1 MEVPLMVLAG
11 PTGAGKTALGVRLA
25 EWLHGE
31 IISADSR
38 QIYRDFNLGTGK
50 PSPQECAR
58 VRHHLVSAVSPR
70 SRVTAA
76 EYACLAGNV
85 LKDLEKRRLPV
96 LVIGGTGL
104 WIRALVDGLAPT
116 PPSDPGLRAQIEQ
129 RGREQGPQAL
139 YSQLQSLDAAR
150 AACLSPGD
158 SFRIIRALEIIELT
172 GKTASAVLHQ
182 QAENVRFAWWLGISR
197 PRAELYARAEK
208 RIDGWLAEGWLEE
221 VRQLLQ
227 QGLEPGCPAF
237 QALGYLHLVQ
247 HLQGFTAL
255 DQTVELIKR
264 DTRRYIKRQLTWFM
278 ADPRITWF
286 DASDEEKAFV
296 SLQAYL
302 TDKLNSSH
310 SSAKQ

>member
-1 MEVPLMVLAG
+1 
-11 PTGAGKTALGVRLA
+11 
-25 EWLHGE
+25 
-31 IISADSR
+31 
-38 QIYRDFNLGTGK
+38 
-50 PSPQECAR
+50 
-58 VRHHLVSAVSPR
+58 
-70 SRVTAA
+70 VTAA

-172 GKTASAVLHQ
+172 
-182 QAENVRFAWWLGISR
+182 WWLGISR

-237 QALGYLHLVQ
+237 QALGYSHLVQ